1 MILREIQ
8 EVVRECGQLMLRA
21 DHAHAGVENKGKYN
35 DLVTRYDKAIQDILQ
50 KRLLDI
56 APDAHFLGEEENV
69 HESIAKGRAFVVDPI
84 DGTTNFVKDYKCSV
98 ISVAMTMDGEVTL
111 GVIYNPYLDEMYTA
125 QKGKGASCNGIPIH
139 VSDHVLHEG
148 IVLYGSASYYRE
160 LIDESFRLLRLCAD
174 EAMDIRRSGSAAWDL
189 CTIAAGR
196 AEMFFELRLQPWD
209 FAAGSLLVTE
219 AGGTVTCVDGSPI
232 TIGKPCS
239 ILAKG
244 TQVDDAFMRK

>member
-1 MILREIQ
+1 MILSR
-8 EVVRECGQLMLRA
+8 GM
-21 DHAHAGVENKGKYN
+21 
-35 DLVTRYDKAIQDILQ
+35 TKAIQDILQ

-139 VSDHVLHEG
+139 VSDHVLHEASCCMARRR
-148 IVLYGSASYYRE
+148 IIGS
-160 LIDESFRLLRLCAD
+160 
-174 EAMDIRRSGSAAWDL
+174 
-189 CTIAAGR
+189 
-196 AEMFFELRLQPWD
+196 
-209 FAAGSLLVTE
+209 
-219 AGGTVTCVDGSPI
+219 
-232 TIGKPCS
+232 
-239 ILAKG
+239 
-244 TQVDDAFMRK
+244 

>member
-1 MILREIQ
+1 M
-8 EVVRECGQLMLRA
+8 
-21 DHAHAGVENKGKYN
+21 
-35 DLVTRYDKAIQDILQ
+35 
-50 KRLLDI
+50 
-56 APDAHFLGEEENV
+56 
-69 HESIAKGRAFVVDPI
+69 
-84 DGTTNFVKDYKCSV
+84 
-98 ISVAMTMDGEVTL
+98 
-111 GVIYNPYLDEMYTA
+111 
-125 QKGKGASCNGIPIH
+125 
-139 VSDHVLHEG
+139 
-148 IVLYGSASYYRE
+148 LYGSASYYRE

-174 EAMDIRRSGSAAWDL
+174 EVMDIRRSGSAAWDL